1 MPFHGDFVVV
11 QYYIDLR
18 KYNEKFPINR
28 MEFIILMKKKTVVLT
43 GGGTA
48 GHVSL
53 NQAIIPSFLEKGYD
67 VHYIGSKVGI
77 EKEII
82 SEAFP
87 ELPFHAISSG
97 KLRRYFS
104 MKNFT
109 DPFKVLAGVSQ
120 ALVLL
125 KKLKPM
131 IIFSKGGF
139 VSVPVV
145 MAAKLLKI
153 PVVSH
158 ESDVTPGLANKL
170 SSPFASHIFTIFKET
185 LKYLP
190 SEKSTC
196 TGSIIRSELFEGD
209 RQRGLARCHFDNGK
223 STILIMGGSLGSKFI
238 NDAVRNNLTELLL
251 ENNVIHLCGKGNLD
265 EALTEMPGYQQFEY
279 VTTELSDLL
288 HASDYIISRAGS
300 NSIFEF
306 LALEKPML
314 LIPLSMAQSRG
325 DQIVN
330 AKIFKQQGLAEVL
343 QEEDLTTESFMEAL
357 NLLKA
362 NEPTLRQKMQEAE
375 SPKTPDEMVELILAY
390 AKK

>member
-1 MPFHGDFVVV
+1 
-11 QYYIDLR
+11 
-18 KYNEKFPINR
+18 
-28 MEFIILMKKKTVVLT
+28 MEFIIPMKNKTVVLT

-53 NQAIIPSFLEKGYD
+53 NQAIIPSFLANGYD
-67 VHYIGSKVGI
+67 VHYIGSKEGI

-87 ELPFHAISSG
+87 QLPFKAISSG

-109 DPFKVLAGVSQ
+109 DPFKVLAGVFQ
-120 ALVLL
+120 ALTTLR
-125 KKLKPM
+125 KLKPQ
-131 IIFSKGGF
+131 IVFSKGGF

-145 MAAKLLKI
+145 MAAKILGI

-170 SSPFASHIFTIFKET
+170 SLPFASHIFTIFKET

-190 SEKSTC
+190 SEKSSC
-196 TGSIIRSELFEGD
+196 TGSIIRSELFEGN
-209 RQRGLARCHFDNGK
+209 RARGLQACGFDNGQP
-223 STILIMGGSLGSKFI
+223 TILIMGGSLGSKFI
-238 NDAVRNNLTELLL
+238 NDAVRHNLPTLLA
-251 ENNVIHLCGKGNLD
+251 EYNIIHLCGKGNLD
-265 EALTEMPGYQQFEY
+265 VTLQALAGYQQFEY

-288 HASDYIISRAGS
+288 HASDYIVSRAGS

-343 QEEDLTTESFMEAL
+343 QEEELTTASFMEAL
-357 NLLKA
+357 NTLKT
-362 NEPTLRQKMQEAE
+362 NETALRQKMAEAE
-375 SPKTPDEMVELILAY
+375 SPKTPDEMVQLIMNY
-390 AKK
+390 AKN